1 MTATR
6 QLPVNGNQ
14 IRRKD
19 TDKNSLG
26 LTLEDYVNAQILA
39 CTELKIPVLMH
50 IIQILLTHT
59 ILLLEINAWLMA
71 YIRMN

>member
-19 TDKNSLG
+19 TDKNSLD
-26 LTLEDYVNAQILA
+26 LTLEDYVNAQVLA
-39 CTELKIPVLMH
+39 CTELVCQYLMH
-50 IIQILLTHT
+50 IIQILS
-59 ILLLEINAWLMA
+59 ILIILHLDPNA
-71 YIRMN
+71 